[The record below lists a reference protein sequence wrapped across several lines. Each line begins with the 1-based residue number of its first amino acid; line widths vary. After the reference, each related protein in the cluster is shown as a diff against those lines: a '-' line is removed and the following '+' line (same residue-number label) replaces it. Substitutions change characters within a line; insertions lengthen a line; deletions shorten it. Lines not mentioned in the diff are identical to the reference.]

1 MYYIYHIKGVKIG
14 CSTEP
19 DVRVTKQGYTDYEV
33 LETHTDIDVVSD
45 RERQLQKQYGY
56 KVDSIPYSTT
66 IKITSKGGKVGGP
79 INLINGTGLF
89 GMSEQEKESCRING
103 GKVTGNKNAESG
115 RVIELGKI
123 SAKSPKHPNNVK
135 KKCKHCGKELN
146 LGTYGRW
153 HGDKCKNKNTP
164 I

>member
-115 RVIELGKI
+115 RVIDGTSSKRNYGSASLIGKVW
-123 SAKSPKHPNNVK
+123 SDKVCLDTTARSCV
-135 KKCKHCGKELN
+135 LN
-146 LGTYGRW
+146 FPYFSFQ
-153 HGDKCKNKNTP
+153 N
-164 I
+164 